1 MLAASSAN
9 MISTGMLM
17 ISVISRTPL
26 GEAPGKATSV
36 KKIE

>member
-1 MLAASSAN
+1 

-17 ISVISRTPL
+17 ISVISSTPL
-26 GEAPGKATSV
+26 VLAPGKATSV